1 MDGTCI
7 LLFPLSNINDG
18 FLWFLIASL
27 RIFGTWGWLW
37 ADLVLR
43 ELVSYHFLASGT
55 TVSRAGCIHVSNG
68 FHAV

>member
-27 RIFGTWGWLW
+27 RMNGAWGWLW
-37 ADLVLR
+37 AGLVLR
-43 ELVSYHFLASGT
+43 ELVSYHFSASGT
-55 TVSRAGCIHVSNG
+55 TVSMAGCIHVSNG
-68 FHAV
+68 SHAV